1 MTKNAD
7 TCFKRLANLDQP
19 IVNHDPK
26 FNTAPRV
33 VGRRGAPTRIRS
45 DNGSEFI
52 CEVLVGWLLGT
63 GTEPFPVAP
72 ASPWENGYIES
83 FHSRLR
89 DEFLERVEFENVED
103 ARAKDS
109 WYRREYNAVRPHS
122 SLSYAT
128 PKEFSAAC
136 DRKGKRQMVVA

>member
-1 MTKNAD
+1 MLHAATSIAGAD
-7 TCFKRLANLDQP
+7 VRRIMA
-19 IVNHDPK
+19 
-26 FNTAPRV
+26 RV
-33 VGRRGAPTRIRS
+33 IGRRGAPTRIRS

-52 CEVLVGWLLGT
+52 CEALLNWLPGVGT
-63 GTEPFPVAP
+63 KPIPVA
-72 ASPWENGYIES
+72 AGSPWENGYIES

-89 DEFLERVEFENVED
+89 DEFLERVEFDDVAD
-103 ARAKDS
+103 ARAKAS

-136 DRKGKRQMVVA
+136 DRRRTHQRTK